1 MPGLEPGISREAMLI
16 QAMPRHGPP
25 IAVASLVTGRAAE
38 EFCMI
43 TTREDHRCSAEE
55 SGGLLSTVRA
65 AGRVQV
71 RASAV
76 RACSE
81 RLGIP
86 GARDMAFNVLSQHVE
101 TEDRSEVLAEGA
113 SLEEHSQVSEFVVQ
127 IVAAARRRS
136 SIDGGTATTS
146 SRSAS
151 KASGR
156 SL

>member
-1 MPGLEPGISREAMLI
+1 M
-16 QAMPRHGPP
+16 
-25 IAVASLVTGRAAE
+25 AS
-38 EFCMI
+38 
-43 TTREDHRCSAEE
+43 
-55 SGGLLSTVRA
+55 
-65 AGRVQV
+65 
-71 RASAV
+71 
-76 RACSE
+76 
-81 RLGIP
+81 
-86 GARDMAFNVLSQHVE
+86 NVLSQHVE